1 MLSVRRGFFVITFG
15 DRLRRECRRH
25 SLGSPRIRI
34 SVATEGDRL
43 PTGLNTLGDE
53 QSEC

>member
-15 DRLRRECRRH
+15 DRLRRKGLRPL
-25 SLGSPRIRI
+25 LGSPRIRI
-34 SVATEGDRL
+34 FVITEGDRL